1 MQMNDKP
8 FDHVSHFGTKFVA
21 PKADFRDGVI
31 IHRSVHLDDVHF
43 LSDLAEMIGY
53 HAVNIHPEL
62 NGFQGYDC
70 INFKI
75 MLDRT

>member
-1 MQMNDKP
+1 LNAKS

-21 PKADFRDGVI
+21 PKADFSEGVI
-31 IHRSVHLDDVHF
+31 IYRTKHLGDVQF
-43 LSDLAEMIGY
+43 ISDVAEMIGF
-53 HAVNIHPEL
+53 HATNIHPEL

-75 MLDRT
+75 MLDKT